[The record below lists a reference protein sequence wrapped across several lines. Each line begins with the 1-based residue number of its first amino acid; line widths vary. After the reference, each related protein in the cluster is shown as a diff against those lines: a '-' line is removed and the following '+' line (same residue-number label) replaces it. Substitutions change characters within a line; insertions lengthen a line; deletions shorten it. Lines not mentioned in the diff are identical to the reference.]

1 MLPRLLTSLALLG
14 TVLMA
19 ASCGGGGDRVRLTD
33 QDRAYLASQEV
44 AVDMDFSTG
53 DARKLAETPFSFAWD
68 LRLEAAPHV
77 SWVSPST
84 RDKLFLQLETGEIQ
98 CIDLLSGMTLWV
110 TEKLPKKILV
120 APHVARNEL
129 TDPAT
134 GKTVFDDR
142 LYVISAD
149 YLFVFDCTYGQK
161 IWSYHLGTNGADG
174 FQPASGPFALGN
186 EGSLRIYIGDW
197 EGRIRVVTRHPSKLL
212 PYLDWQWNL
221 RAVPTAR
228 PEGYDMLSYV
238 VDRQG
243 KLSCFDLER
252 ELLWQQDCGAP
263 LHGGPFLR
271 GRNAYVGSEDSVFH
285 VFNRLSGMPQGKL
298 FMGQPITRQPFG
310 FHAEPTSVYLWTDDQ
325 HGMRG
330 GLSRITTVD
339 DNIAYEDVEQFD
351 LQVNRLS
358 MA

>member
-1 MLPRLLTSLALLG
+1 MLPRILTSLAIL
-14 TVLMA
+14 TMVFVA
-19 ASCGGGGDRVRLTD
+19 ASCGGDRVRLSD
-33 QDRAYLASQEV
+33 QDRAYLASYGSTGEM
-44 AVDMDFSTG
+44 MDFSTG
-53 DARKLAETPFSFAWD
+53 DARKLEETPFNFAWD

-84 RDKLFLQLETGEIQ
+84 RDKLFLQLQTGEIQ

-134 GKTVFDDR
+134 GNTVFDDR

-149 YLFVFDCTYGQK
+149 YLYVFDCTYGQK
-161 IWSYHLGTNGADG
+161 IWSYHLGTNGDDG
-174 FQPASGPFALGN
+174 FQPASGPYALGH
-186 EGSLRIYIGDW
+186 EGSLRIYVGDW
-197 EGRIRVVTRHPSKLL
+197 EGRVRVVTRHPSKLI

-238 VDRQG
+238 SDREG

-263 LHGGPFLR
+263 FYMVPHFCV
-271 GRNAYVGSEDSVFH
+271 A
-285 VFNRLSGMPQGKL
+285 GMLMSALKTPYS
-298 FMGQPITRQPFG
+298 M
-310 FHAEPTSVYLWTDDQ
+310 S
-325 HGMRG
+325 
-330 GLSRITTVD
+330 S
-339 DNIAYEDVEQFD
+339 IA
-351 LQVNRLS
+351 
-358 MA
+358 

>member
-1 MLPRLLTSLALLG
+1 MHR
-14 TVLMA
+14 
-19 ASCGGGGDRVRLTD
+19 
-33 QDRAYLASQEV
+33 
-44 AVDMDFSTG
+44 
-53 DARKLAETPFSFAWD
+53 PFVGHD
-68 LRLEAAPHV
+68 PVGHREAAEEDPGG
-77 SWVSPST
+77 ST
-84 RDKLFLQLETGEIQ
+84 CCPQR
-98 CIDLLSGMTLWV
+98 
-110 TEKLPKKILV
+110 
-120 APHVARNEL
+120 EL

-134 GKTVFDDR
+134 GKTYFDDR

-149 YLFVFDCTYGQK
+149 YLYVFDCTYGQK
-161 IWSYHLGTNGADG
+161 IWSYHLGINGDDG
-174 FQPASGPFALGN
+174 FQPASGPYAIGT

-197 EGRIRVVTRHPSKLL
+197 EGRIRVVTRHPTKLL

-228 PEGYDMLSYV
+228 PEGYDMLAYV
-238 VDRQG
+238 ADRQG

-263 LHGGPFLR
+263 LHGAPFLR

-298 FMGQPITRQPFG
+298 FMGQPITRQPFA
-310 FHAEPTSVYLWTDDQ
+310 FTTEPTSVYLWTDDQ
-325 HGMRG
+325 HGLRG
-330 GLSRITTVD
+330 GLSRIATVD

-358 MA
+358 KAMDHRWCQACGCYHPRSHLPDRRKLLQCGRLRP